1 MKSRVLISAPYL
13 VPSIEEFRPRLEA
26 SDIELIVAPVC
37 ERLSETE
44 LLPLVQDI
52 EGMICGDDQIS
63 ETVLASALCLKV
75 ISKWGTGVDSI
86 DITAAVRRGIKVFNI
101 PNSFTDAVADTTL
114 GYVLNFARSL
124 REMDRDVRR
133 GGWTKPDLL
142 SLREWTLGIIGVG
155 CIGKAVARRAHAFGM
170 KLMGN
175 DPAPIDTLFL
185 EQTELQLVQLP
196 ELLAQSDVVT
206 LHCDLNKSSYR
217 LIGRDELWKMKPA
230 AFLINTARGPVI
242 DEASLVEAIE
252 QNRIKGAALD
262 VFEIEPLPIDSPLR
276 KLSNCWLAPHN
287 ANSSLEARRRAH
299 EIAIEN
305 LLNGLRD
312 GQ

>member
-13 VPSIEEFRPRLEA
+13 VPSIDEFRPRFEA
-26 SDIELIVAPVC
+26 SDIELILAPVR

-52 EGMICGDDQIS
+52 EGIICGDDQIS
-63 ETVLASALCLKV
+63 EKVLASALSLKV

-86 DITAAVRRGIKVFNI
+86 DITAAARRGVKVFNI

-114 GYVLNFARSL
+114 GYVLNFARAL

-133 GGWTKPDLL
+133 GRWTKPDLL
-142 SLREWTLGIIGVG
+142 SLREWTLGIVGVG
-155 CIGKAVARRAHAFGM
+155 CIGKAVARRANAFGM
-170 KLMGN
+170 RILGN
-175 DPAPIDTLFL
+175 DRAPIDALVA
-185 EQTELQLVQLP
+185 EQTELEVVPLH

-206 LHCDLNKSSYR
+206 LHCDLNESSYR
-217 LIGRDELWKMKPA
+217 LIGRDELLKMKPT
-230 AFLINTARGPVI
+230 AFLINTSRGPVI
-242 DEASLVEAIE
+242 DEASLVEALE
-252 QNRIKGAALD
+252 QNRINGAALD

-276 KLSNCWLAPHN
+276 KLRNCWLAPHN
-287 ANSSLEARRRAH
+287 ANSSQEARRRAH
-299 EIAIEN
+299 EISIEN

-312 GQ
+312 VH